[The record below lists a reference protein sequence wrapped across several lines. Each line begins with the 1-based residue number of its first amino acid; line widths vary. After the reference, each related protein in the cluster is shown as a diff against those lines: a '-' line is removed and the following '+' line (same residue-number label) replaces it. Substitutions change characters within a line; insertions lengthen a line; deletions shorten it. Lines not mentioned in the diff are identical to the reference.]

1 MFIYV
6 AVFGQYVYVDRLT
19 SPIWLVVQPENSSAM
34 AEIARTLKALKISI
48 HNLMNYYE
56 NIKISKQPRLTKRF
70 MMVGMEEVQD
80 AVFLTEYLSQ
90 HPNERTKVLT
100 KYTNAL
106 NKLHESGFCH
116 GDFKPNNILVQN
128 TGEVYVIDFHW
139 DRKSNEACYP
149 LFMNLDILW
158 PPLAADVCDEGLFQT
173 SGDVLQH

>member
-70 MMVGMEEVQD
+70 MMVVMEEVQD

-128 TGEVYVIDFHW
+128 TGEVYVINFD
-139 DRKSNEACYP
+139 
-149 LFMNLDILW
+149 
-158 PPLAADVCDEGLFQT
+158 
-173 SGDVLQH
+173 